1 MVPLHGCPPNPEVT
15 DMSNANTLPLDL
27 YKANLE
33 LQVRIGKLFQEGGKQ
48 WLDYGYRL
56 ASDVIAESDAEI
68 AQLLQSED
76 WQKLATLPAE
86 AFWRQLQQR
95 LGDSQAAAQIAITAQ
110 TGFAHGLQE
119 AVQAWQQQTAGVL
132 GEVAPAAL
140 SGGDSPWANL
150 FKPWQQL
157 LQAAATDTPA
167 AVGPAAKGRK

>member
-1 MVPLHGCPPNPEVT
+1 MKDPTTFPLAL
-15 DMSNANTLPLDL
+15 SQAN
-27 YKANLE
+27 
-33 LQVRIGKLFQEGGKQ
+33 
-48 WLDYGYRL
+48 
-56 ASDVIAESDAEI
+56 
-68 AQLLQSED
+68 AQLLARIAELARTGGQQWYELVQRLVNDGLVEGGTEVQEILRAQD
-76 WQKLATLPAE
+76 WQRLLSLPAD
-86 AFWRQLQQR
+86 ACLRQLQQR
-95 LGDSQAAAQIAITAQ
+95 FGDSQAVAQIAVTAQ
-110 TGFAHGLQE
+110 TDFARGLQE

>member
-1 MVPLHGCPPNPEVT
+1 
-15 DMSNANTLPLDL
+15 MSDISKLPLNL
-27 YKANLE
+27 YKANLG
-33 LQVRIGKLFQEGGKQ
+33 LQVKLGRLFQESGRQ
-48 WLDYGYRL
+48 WIDYGYRL
-56 ASDVIAESDAEI
+56 VNDGIVESNAEAE
-68 AQLLQSED
+68 ALLTAED

-86 AFWRQLQQR
+86 SFWRQLQQR
-95 LGDSQAAAQIAITAQ
+95 FGDSQAVAQIAVTAQ
-110 TGFAHGLQE
+110 TDFARGLQE
-119 AVQAWQQQTAGVL
+119 AFQAWQQQTAGVL

>member
-1 MVPLHGCPPNPEVT
+1 
-15 DMSNANTLPLDL
+15 MSDISKLPLNL
-27 YKANLE
+27 YKANLG
-33 LQVRIGKLFQEGGKQ
+33 LQVKLGRLFQESGRQ
-48 WLDYGYRL
+48 WIDYGYRL
-56 ASDVIAESDAEI
+56 VNDGIVESNAEAE
-68 AQLLQSED
+68 ALLTAED

-86 AFWRQLQQR
+86 SFWRQLQQR
-95 LGDSQAAAQIAITAQ
+95 FGDSQAVAQIAVTAQ
-110 TGFAHGLQE
+110 TDFARGLQE

>member
-1 MVPLHGCPPNPEVT
+1 
-15 DMSNANTLPLDL
+15 MSDISKLPLNL
-27 YKANLE
+27 YKANLG
-33 LQVRIGKLFQEGGKQ
+33 LQVKLGRLFQESGRQ
-48 WLDYGYRL
+48 WIDYGYRL
-56 ASDVIAESDAEI
+56 VNDGIVESNAEAE
-68 AQLLQSED
+68 ALLTAED

-86 AFWRQLQQR
+86 SFWRQLQQR
-95 LGDSQAAAQIAITAQ
+95 FGDSQAVAQIAVTAQ
-110 TGFAHGLQE
+110 TDFARGLQE

-132 GEVAPAAL
+132 GEAAPPAL

>member
-1 MVPLHGCPPNPEVT
+1 
-15 DMSNANTLPLDL
+15 MSNETIPLNL
-27 YKANLE
+27 FKANLE
-33 LQVRIGKLFQEGGKQ
+33 LQLRLQRLVQENGQQ
-48 WLDYGYRL
+48 WLENATRAGKDG
-56 ASDVIAESDAEI
+56 IAESGAEI
-68 AQLLQSED
+68 ESLLKAQN
-76 WQKLATLPAE
+76 WQELATLPAE

-95 LGDSQAAAQIAITAQ
+95 FGDSQAAAQIAITAQ

>member
-1 MVPLHGCPPNPEVT
+1 
-15 DMSNANTLPLDL
+15 MSDISKLPLNL
-27 YKANLE
+27 YKANLG
-33 LQVRIGKLFQEGGKQ
+33 LQVKLGRLFQESGRQ
-48 WLDYGYRL
+48 WIDYGYRL
-56 ASDVIAESDAEI
+56 VNDGIVESNAEAE
-68 AQLLQSED
+68 ALLTAED

-86 AFWRQLQQR
+86 SFWRQLQQR
-95 LGDSQAAAQIAITAQ
+95 FGDSQAAAQIAITAQ

>member
-1 MVPLHGCPPNPEVT
+1 MDAIAPYPLARK
-15 DMSNANTLPLDL
+15 SNKSDISKLPLNL
-27 YKANLE
+27 YKANLG
-33 LQVRIGKLFQEGGKQ
+33 LQVKLGRLFQESGRQ
-48 WLDYGYRL
+48 WIDYGYRL
-56 ASDVIAESDAEI
+56 VNDGIVESNAEAE
-68 AQLLQSED
+68 ALLTAED

-86 AFWRQLQQR
+86 SFWRQLQQR
-95 LGDSQAAAQIAITAQ
+95 FGDSQAVAQIAVTAQ
-110 TGFAHGLQE
+110 TDFARGLQE

>member
-56 ASDVIAESDAEI
+56 ASDGIAESDAEI

-76 WQKLATLPAE
+76 WQ
-86 AFWRQLQQR
+86 
-95 LGDSQAAAQIAITAQ
+95 
-110 TGFAHGLQE
+110 
-119 AVQAWQQQTAGVL
+119 
-132 GEVAPAAL
+132 
-140 SGGDSPWANL
+140 
-150 FKPWQQL
+150 
-157 LQAAATDTPA
+157 
-167 AVGPAAKGRK
+167 

>member
-1 MVPLHGCPPNPEVT
+1 
-15 DMSNANTLPLDL
+15 MSNANTLPLDL

-56 ASDVIAESDAEI
+56 ASDGIAESDAEI

-95 LGDSQAAAQIAITAQ
+95 FGDSQAAAQIAITAQ

-119 AVQAWQQQTAGVL
+119 AVQ
-132 GEVAPAAL
+132 
-140 SGGDSPWANL
+140 D
-150 FKPWQQL
+150 
-157 LQAAATDTPA
+157 
-167 AVGPAAKGRK
+167 RKSVV

>member
-1 MVPLHGCPPNPEVT
+1 
-15 DMSNANTLPLDL
+15 MSDISKLPLNL
-27 YKANLE
+27 YKANLG
-33 LQVRIGKLFQEGGKQ
+33 LQVKLGRLFQESGRQ
-48 WLDYGYRL
+48 WIDYGYRL
-56 ASDVIAESDAEI
+56 VNDGIVESNAEAE
-68 AQLLQSED
+68 ALLTAED

-86 AFWRQLQQR
+86 SFWRQLQQR
-95 LGDSQAAAQIAITAQ
+95 FGDSQAVVQIAVTAQ
-110 TGFAHGLQE
+110 TGFARGLQE

>member
-1 MVPLHGCPPNPEVT
+1 
-15 DMSNANTLPLDL
+15 MSDISRLPLNL
-27 YKANLE
+27 YKANLG
-33 LQVRIGKLFQEGGKQ
+33 LQVKLAKLFQESGRQ
-48 WLDYGYRL
+48 WIDYGQRL
-56 ASDVIAESDAEI
+56 VNDGIAESNAE
-68 AQLLQSED
+68 AEEMLATDD

-86 AFWRQLQQR
+86 SFWRQLQQR
-95 LGDSQAAAQIAITAQ
+95 FGDSQAAAQIAITAQ

>member
-1 MVPLHGCPPNPEVT
+1 
-15 DMSNANTLPLDL
+15 MSDISKLPLNL
-27 YKANLE
+27 YKANLG
-33 LQVRIGKLFQEGGKQ
+33 LQVKLGRLFQESGRQ
-48 WLDYGYRL
+48 WIDYGYRL
-56 ASDVIAESDAEI
+56 VNDGIVESNAEAE
-68 AQLLQSED
+68 ALLTAED

-86 AFWRQLQQR
+86 SFWRQLQQR
-95 LGDSQAAAQIAITAQ
+95 FGDSQAVAQIAVTAQ
-110 TGFAHGLQE
+110 TDFARGMQE

>member
-1 MVPLHGCPPNPEVT
+1 
-15 DMSNANTLPLDL
+15 MSDISKLPLNL
-27 YKANLE
+27 YKANLG
-33 LQVRIGKLFQEGGKQ
+33 LQVKLGRLFQESGRQ
-48 WLDYGYRL
+48 WIDYGYRL
-56 ASDVIAESDAEI
+56 VNDGIVESNAEAE
-68 AQLLQSED
+68 ALLTAED

-95 LGDSQAAAQIAITAQ
+95 FGDSQAAAQIAITAQ